1 MSTAFDALLDA
12 FEAAL
17 AATPVI
23 CSNILTDDPDPL
35 SVDDTEAIVV
45 SLGVSDPQQLG
56 QLQGNPV
63 DWATEV
69 HVKCFAA
76 ANATSA
82 RPAAHTLMKSAYARL
97 AADPSLGIDGVFI
110 GEPAISRESD
120 RAATRTY
127 AVTLT
132 YNVQHRTTSLT
143 LA

>member
-1 MSTAFDALLDA
+1 MSTAFDDLLDA
-12 FEAAL
+12 FETAL

-45 SLGVSDPQQLG
+45 SLGTSECLQLG
-56 QLQGNPV
+56 AIQGNPV
-63 DWATEV
+63 DWTTKV
-69 HVKCFAA
+69 RVKCFAA

-82 RPAAHTLMKSAYARL
+82 RPAAHALAEAAYARL
-97 AADPSLGIDGVFI
+97 AADPSVGISGVFI
-110 GEPAISRESD
+110 GEPAIERESD
-120 RAATRTY
+120 RAATRSY

-132 YNVQHRTTSLT
+132 YNVAHRTTGLT